1 MSQNLWLNR
10 RTFIRNAGMT
20 ALVGAAS
27 SGSSLA
33 SPMTNLPSGQTGSTA
48 YDFDT
53 VYDRVGTNS
62 IKWDAA
68 IARYGRENID
78 VGMGI
83 ADMDFQ
89 APPCITQALAD
100 RCKHEN
106 WGYMSTPRSFYQQI
120 ADWNK
125 NRYGLDVD
133 PESITLSDGVHPA
146 LIAALN
152 AFSPPGSKVLL
163 GTAVYSGFYGDL
175 RASRTLAENSPMIVE
190 NGRYRIDFDDL
201 ESRMSHETDAMILC
215 NPQNPTGNCWS
226 EEDLLR
232 LGRMCLEHRVV
243 VLSDEIHCDFVMKGQ
258 KYTPFAS
265 LPDKDVVDNS
275 VTFKAASKTF
285 SLAAMKVAWFFST
298 NPEYLEMVRAQHRAN
313 TNTLG
318 VVANQGALTDEG
330 ADWLDQVNAYIDAN
344 QDFAEQYIRENLPGV
359 EYTKAQGTYLAWI
372 DIGGVAERLGAK
384 RLAEEATANSD
395 TGRAVTAEN
404 IVGNWFV
411 ENAKVQLNAGSSY
424 GPGGENHM
432 RMNVATSRQTLKLAL
447 DNMAAALNDL

>member
-1 MSQNLWLNR
+1 
-10 RTFIRNAGMT
+10 MT

-33 SPMTNLPSGQTGSTA
+33 SPMTNLPSGQTGSTT

-53 VYDRVGTNS
+53 VYDRTGTNS
-62 IKWDAA
+62 VKWDSA

-125 NRYGLDVD
+125 NRYGLEVD

>member
-1 MSQNLWLNR
+1 MSERLWLNR
-10 RTFIRNAGMT
+10 RAFLRGAGIT
-20 ALVGAAS
+20 ALAGAAN
-27 SGSSLA
+27 SGPSLVTPVRA
-33 SPMTNLPSGQTGSTA
+33 DSLDQAGSTN

-53 VYDRVGTNS
+53 VYDRVGQNS
-62 IKWDAA
+62 VKWDAA

-89 APPCITQALAD
+89 APPCITRALAE

-120 ADWNK
+120 ADWDMRRN
-125 NRYGLDVD
+125 GLEVD

-146 LIAALN
+146 LIAALK
-152 AFSPPGSKVLL
+152 AVSPPGSKVLL
-163 GTAVYSGFYGDL
+163 TTAVYSGFYMDL
-175 RASRTLAENSPMIVE
+175 RQSRTLEENSPMIEE
-190 NGRYRIDFDDL
+190 NGRYRIDFDDF
-201 ESRMSHETDAMILC
+201 ESRMSHDTDALILC

-265 LPDKDVVDNS
+265 LPDKEVVDNS
-275 VTFKAASKTF
+275 ITFKAASKSF

-298 NPEYLEMVRAQHRAN
+298 NPELLALVRGQHRAN

-344 QDFAEQYIRENLPGV
+344 HDFTEQYIRENMPGV
-359 EYTKAQGTYLAWI
+359 KYTKAQGTYLAWL
-372 DIGGVAERLGAK
+372 DVGGVAERLGAK
-384 RLAEEATANSD
+384 RLAEEATANSE
-395 TGRAVTAEN
+395 TGRPVTPEA
-404 IVGNWFV
+404 IVGNWFID
-411 ENAKVQLNAGSSY
+411 NAKVQLNAGSSY

-447 DNMAAALNDL
+447 DNMAAALNDM

>member
-20 ALVGAAS
+20 AVVGAAS

-33 SPMTNLPSGQTGSTA
+33 SPMTNLPSGQTGSTT

-53 VYDRVGTNS
+53 VYDRVGTDS
-62 IKWDAA
+62 VKWDAA

-89 APPCITQALAD
+89 APPCITQALAE

-125 NRYGLDVD
+125 KRYGLEIN
-133 PESITLSDGVHPA
+133 PESLTLSDGVHPA

-404 IVGNWFV
+404 IVGNWFI

>member
-1 MSQNLWLNR
+1 MSERLWLNR
-10 RTFIRNAGMT
+10 RAFLRGAGIT
-20 ALVGAAS
+20 ALAGAAN
-27 SGSSLA
+27 SGPSLVTPVRA
-33 SPMTNLPSGQTGSTA
+33 DSLDQAGSTN

-53 VYDRVGTNS
+53 VYDRVGQNS
-62 IKWDAA
+62 VKWDAA

-89 APPCITQALAD
+89 APPCITRALAE

-120 ADWNK
+120 ADWDMRRN
-125 NRYGLDVD
+125 GLEVD

-146 LIAALN
+146 LIAALK
-152 AFSPPGSKVLL
+152 AVSPPGSKVLL
-163 GTAVYSGFYGDL
+163 TTAVYSGFYMDL
-175 RASRTLAENSPMIVE
+175 RQSRTLEENSPMIEE
-190 NGRYRIDFDDL
+190 NGRYRIDFDDF
-201 ESRMSHETDAMILC
+201 ESRMSHDTDALILC

-265 LPDKDVVDNS
+265 LPDKEVVDNS
-275 VTFKAASKTF
+275 ITFKAASKSF
-285 SLAAMKVAWFFST
+285 SLAAMKIAWFFST
-298 NPEYLEMVRAQHRAN
+298 NPELLALVRAQHRAN

-344 QDFAEQYIRENLPGV
+344 HDFTEQYIRENMPGV
-359 EYTKAQGTYLAWI
+359 KYTKAQGTYLAWL
-372 DIGGVAERLGAK
+372 DVGGVAERLGAK
-384 RLAEEATANSD
+384 RLAEEATANSE
-395 TGRAVTAEN
+395 TGRPVTAEA
-404 IVGNWFV
+404 IVGNWFID
-411 ENAKVQLNAGSSY
+411 NAKVQLNAGSSY

-447 DNMAAALNDL
+447 DNMAAALNDM

>member
-1 MSQNLWLNR
+1 MSEKLWLNR
-10 RTFIRNAGMT
+10 RAFLRGAGLT
-20 ALVGAAS
+20 ALAGAAT
-27 SGSSLA
+27 SGPSLVTPVTA
-33 SPMTNLPSGQTGSTA
+33 ATLEQADSTT

-53 VYDRVGTNS
+53 VYDRVGSNS
-62 IKWDAA
+62 VKWDAA
-68 IARYGRENID
+68 IDRYGRENID

-83 ADMDFQ
+83 ADMDFR
-89 APPCITQALAD
+89 AAPCITRGLAE
-100 RCKHEN
+100 RCQHEN
-106 WGYMSTPRSFYQQI
+106 WGYMTTPRSFYQQI

-125 NRYGLDVD
+125 NRYGLEVD

-146 LIAALN
+146 LIAALK
-152 AFSPPGSKVLL
+152 AVSPPESKVLL
-163 GTAVYSGFYGDL
+163 TTAVYSGFYGDL
-175 RASRTLAENSPMIVE
+175 RQSRTLEENSPMILE
-190 NGRYRIDFDDL
+190 NGHYRIDFDDF
-201 ESRMSHETDAMILC
+201 ESRMSHDTDALILC

-265 LPDKDVVDNS
+265 LPDKEVVDNS

-285 SLAAMKVAWFFST
+285 SLAAMKIAWFFST
-298 NPEYLEMVRAQHRAN
+298 NPELLALVRGQHRAN

-318 VVANQGALTDEG
+318 VVANQAALTDEG
-330 ADWLDQVNAYIDAN
+330 ADWLDQVNVYIDAN

-359 EYTKAQGTYLAWI
+359 EYTKAEGTYLAWI
-372 DIGGVAERLGAK
+372 DISGVAERLDAK
-384 RLAEEATANSD
+384 RLAAEATANSE
-395 TGRAVTAEN
+395 TGRPVTAEA

-411 ENAKVQLNAGSSY
+411 DNAKVQLNAGSSY

-432 RMNVATSRQTLKLAL
+432 RMNVATSRKILKLAL
-447 DNMAAALNDL
+447 DNMAAALSDL

>member
-1 MSQNLWLNR
+1 MSERLWLNR
-10 RTFIRNAGMT
+10 RAFLRGAGIT
-20 ALVGAAS
+20 ALAGAAN
-27 SGSSLA
+27 SGPSLVTPVRA
-33 SPMTNLPSGQTGSTA
+33 DSLDQAGSTN

-53 VYDRVGTNS
+53 VYDRVGQNS
-62 IKWDAA
+62 VKWDAA

-89 APPCITQALAD
+89 APPCITRALAE

-120 ADWNK
+120 ADWDMRRN
-125 NRYGLDVD
+125 GLEVD

-146 LIAALN
+146 LIAALK
-152 AFSPPGSKVLL
+152 AVSPAGSKVLL
-163 GTAVYSGFYGDL
+163 TTAVYSGFYMDL
-175 RASRTLAENSPMIVE
+175 RQSRTLEENSPMIEE
-190 NGRYRIDFDDL
+190 NGRYRIDFDDF
-201 ESRMSHETDAMILC
+201 ESRMSHDTDALILC

-265 LPDKDVVDNS
+265 LPDKEVVDNS
-275 VTFKAASKTF
+275 ITFKAASKSF
-285 SLAAMKVAWFFST
+285 SLAAMKIAWFFST
-298 NPEYLEMVRAQHRAN
+298 NPELLALVRAQHRAN
-313 TNTLG
+313 TNSLG

-344 QDFAEQYIRENLPGV
+344 HDFAEQYIRENLPGV
-359 EYTKAQGTYLAWI
+359 EYTKAQGTYLAWL

-384 RLAEEATANSD
+384 RLAEEATANSE
-395 TGRAVTAEN
+395 TGRPVTAEA
-404 IVGNWFV
+404 IVGNWFID
-411 ENAKVQLNAGSSY
+411 NAKVQLNAGSSY

>member
-33 SPMTNLPSGQTGSTA
+33 SPMTNLPSGQAGSTT

-53 VYDRVGTNS
+53 VYDRVGSNS

-89 APPCITQALAD
+89 APPCITQALAE

-125 NRYGLDVD
+125 NRYGLEVD

-175 RASRTLAENSPMIVE
+175 RASRTLAENSPLIVE

-265 LPDKDVVDNS
+265 LSDKEVVDNS

-285 SLAAMKVAWFFST
+285 SLAAMKIAWFFST
-298 NPEYLEMVRAQHRAN
+298 NPEYVQMVRAQHRAN

>member
-1 MSQNLWLNR
+1 MSERLWLNR
-10 RTFIRNAGMT
+10 RAFLRGAGIT
-20 ALVGAAS
+20 ALAGAAN
-27 SGSSLA
+27 SGPSLVTPVRA
-33 SPMTNLPSGQTGSTA
+33 DSLDQAGSTN

-53 VYDRVGTNS
+53 VYDRVGQNS
-62 IKWDAA
+62 VKWDAA

-89 APPCITQALAD
+89 APPCITRALAE

-120 ADWNK
+120 ADWDMRRN
-125 NRYGLDVD
+125 GLEVD

-146 LIAALN
+146 LIAALK
-152 AFSPPGSKVLL
+152 AVSPPGSKVLL
-163 GTAVYSGFYGDL
+163 TTAVYSGFYMDL
-175 RASRTLAENSPMIVE
+175 RQSRTLEENSPMIEE
-190 NGRYRIDFDDL
+190 NGRYRIDFDDF
-201 ESRMSHETDAMILC
+201 ESRMSHDTDALILC

-265 LPDKDVVDNS
+265 LPDKEVVDNS
-275 VTFKAASKTF
+275 ITFKAASKSF
-285 SLAAMKVAWFFST
+285 SLAAMKIAWFFST
-298 NPEYLEMVRAQHRAN
+298 NPELLALVRAQHRAN

-344 QDFAEQYIRENLPGV
+344 HDFTEQYIRENMPGV
-359 EYTKAQGTYLAWI
+359 KYTKAQGTYLAWL
-372 DIGGVAERLGAK
+372 DVGGVAERLGAK
-384 RLAEEATANSD
+384 RLAEEATANSE
-395 TGRAVTAEN
+395 TGRPVTAEA
-404 IVGNWFV
+404 IVGNWFID
-411 ENAKVQLNAGSSY
+411 NAKVQLNAGSSY

>member
-33 SPMTNLPSGQTGSTA
+33 SPMTNLPSGQTGSTT

-53 VYDRVGTNS
+53 VYDRTGTNS
-62 IKWDAA
+62 VKWDSA

-125 NRYGLDVD
+125 NRYGLEVD

-298 NPEYLEMVRAQHRAN
+298 NPEYVQMVRAQHRAN

-404 IVGNWFV
+404 IVGNWLI

>member
-1 MSQNLWLNR
+1 MSERLWLNR
-10 RTFIRNAGMT
+10 RAFLRGAGVT
-20 ALVGAAS
+20 ALAGAAN
-27 SGSSLA
+27 SGPSLVTPVRA
-33 SPMTNLPSGQTGSTA
+33 DSLDQVGSTN

-53 VYDRVGTNS
+53 VYDRVGQNS
-62 IKWDAA
+62 VKWDAA

-89 APPCITQALAD
+89 APPCITRALAE

-120 ADWNK
+120 ADWDMRRN
-125 NRYGLDVD
+125 GLEVD

-146 LIAALN
+146 LIAALK
-152 AFSPPGSKVLL
+152 AVSPPGSKVLL
-163 GTAVYSGFYGDL
+163 TTAVYSGFYMDL
-175 RASRTLAENSPMIVE
+175 RQSRTLEENSPMIEE
-190 NGRYRIDFDDL
+190 NGRYRMDFDDF
-201 ESRMSHETDAMILC
+201 ESRMSHDTDALILC

-265 LPDKDVVDNS
+265 LPDKEVVDNS
-275 VTFKAASKTF
+275 ITFKAASKSF
-285 SLAAMKVAWFFST
+285 SLAAMKIAWFFST
-298 NPEYLEMVRAQHRAN
+298 NPELLALVRAQHRAN

-344 QDFAEQYIRENLPGV
+344 HDFTEQYIRENMPGV
-359 EYTKAQGTYLAWI
+359 KYTKAQGTYLAWL
-372 DIGGVAERLGAK
+372 DVGGVAERLGAK
-384 RLAEEATANSD
+384 RLAEEATANSE
-395 TGRAVTAEN
+395 TGRPVTAEA
-404 IVGNWFV
+404 IVGNWFID
-411 ENAKVQLNAGSSY
+411 NAKVQLNAGSSY

-447 DNMAAALNDL
+447 DNMAAALNDM

>member
-1 MSQNLWLNR
+1 MSERLWLNR
-10 RTFIRNAGMT
+10 RAFLRGAGVT
-20 ALVGAAS
+20 ALAGAAN
-27 SGSSLA
+27 SGPSLVTPVRA
-33 SPMTNLPSGQTGSTA
+33 DSLNQAGSTN

-53 VYDRVGTNS
+53 VYDRVGQNS
-62 IKWDAA
+62 VKWDAA

-89 APPCITQALAD
+89 APPCITRALAE

-120 ADWNK
+120 ADWDMRRN
-125 NRYGLDVD
+125 GLEVD

-146 LIAALN
+146 LIAALK
-152 AFSPPGSKVLL
+152 AVSPAGSKVLL
-163 GTAVYSGFYGDL
+163 TTAVYSGFYMDL
-175 RASRTLAENSPMIVE
+175 RQSRTLEENSPMIEE
-190 NGRYRIDFDDL
+190 NGRYRIDFDDF
-201 ESRMSHETDAMILC
+201 ESRMSHDTDALILC

-265 LPDKDVVDNS
+265 LPDKEVVDNS
-275 VTFKAASKTF
+275 ITFKAASKSF
-285 SLAAMKVAWFFST
+285 SLAAMKIAWFFST
-298 NPEYLEMVRAQHRAN
+298 NPELLALVRAQHRAN

-344 QDFAEQYIRENLPGV
+344 HDFTEQYIRENMPGV
-359 EYTKAQGTYLAWI
+359 KYTKAQGTYLAWL
-372 DIGGVAERLGAK
+372 DVGGVAERLGAK
-384 RLAEEATANSD
+384 RLAEEATANSE
-395 TGRAVTAEN
+395 TGRPVTAEA
-404 IVGNWFV
+404 IVGNWFID
-411 ENAKVQLNAGSSY
+411 NAKVQLNAGSSY

-447 DNMAAALNDL
+447 DNMAAALNDM